1 MCNLSPVNGG
11 RGRIVR
17 RFAGKLDWSILH
29 RNEDKRDR
37 LATRYKAVVKSALKT
52 IICGILLLLKC
63 ICNALTPGAGI
74 REKRSRDYR

>member
-1 MCNLSPVNGG
+1 MCNFSFVNGG

-17 RFAGKLDWSILH
+17 YFVGKLDWSILY

-37 LATRYKAVVKSALKT
+37 FAIRYKVVVKFVFKI

-63 ICNALTPGAGI
+63 ICNVLIFGVGI
-74 REKRSRDYR
+74 REKRF